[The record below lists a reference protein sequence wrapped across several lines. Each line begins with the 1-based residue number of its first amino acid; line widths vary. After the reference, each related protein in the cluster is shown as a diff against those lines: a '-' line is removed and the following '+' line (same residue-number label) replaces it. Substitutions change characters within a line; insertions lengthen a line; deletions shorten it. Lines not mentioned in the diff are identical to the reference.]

1 MHLLKIKNQHN
12 SKKNI
17 VLFLA
22 KNLEILTDELNL
34 SCQNIYFQLEPRSVF
49 PLTCSISITQ
59 AIVVNPKEIAKQ
71 VQPTS

>member
-1 MHLLKIKNQHN
+1 MYLLKIKNQEQ
-12 SKKNI
+12 KNI

-34 SCQNIYFQLEPRSVF
+34 SCQNICFQLEPRSVF
-49 PLTCSISITQ
+49 PLTWNSISITQ
-59 AIVVNPKEIAKQ
+59 AIVVNPKEITKQ